1 IRGVS
6 VMRPIVTFESVQLQP
21 CCSAICNPTARM
33 TETQR
38 HNPLAQPAVHAGL
51 RDPDEAP
58 NQVLTVAAAR
68 LVAADLLVGLPQF
81 ACG

>member
-1 IRGVS
+1 
-6 VMRPIVTFESVQLQP
+6 
-21 CCSAICNPTARM
+21 M
-33 TETQR
+33 TETR
-38 HNPLAQPAVHAGL
+38 CHNPLAQPAVHAGL